1 MGIKQTAIMM
11 SVVGGFV
18 GIASADVASPPGFG
32 IFSPFDNA
40 QAEVIWVGSDAGY
53 TGDLRWVNPATSASP
68 TTLWSNHSA
77 TPNQS
82 FLLPGVFAQGER
94 LDFVYEITRGNY
106 DLFATANERD
116 WNQFTIDA
124 SNPLDVLVGIED
136 IRLPNGDADYN
147 DSVFR
152 VVFREASVPA
162 PGALA
167 LLGGG
172 CLMMGRR
179 RR

>member
-1 MGIKQTAIMM
+1 MGIKQTTIVL
-11 SVVGGFV
+11 SVVGGFA
-18 GIASADVASPPGFG
+18 GIAAADIASPPGFG
-32 IFSPFDNA
+32 IFSPFENA
-40 QAEVIWVGSDAGY
+40 QAEVIWVGSSAGY
-53 TGDLRWVNPATSASP
+53 TGELRWENPTPSASP

-77 TPNQS
+77 TVNES

-94 LDFVYEITRGNY
+94 IDFVYEITRGTY
-106 DLFATANERD
+106 DLFSTSDELD
-116 WNQFTIDA
+116 WNQFKIDA
-124 SNPLDVLVGIED
+124 TNPLDVLVGIED
-136 IRLPNGDADYN
+136 IRLPSGDGDYN

-152 VVFREASVPA
+152 VVFSEANVPA

-172 CLMMGRR
+172 CLVMGRR